1 MGIKLDTEVK
11 SYVSSKIGELL
22 KVYTNKPNLQN
33 AMNLGRAIANDTASL
48 EVKKWRFRMALDVV
62 TPDMSVY
69 STLMAWS
76 SITTVTLEDNVPS
89 SQKIV
94 AVKEMLRNPDLRP
107 EVLDEVIKNIF
118 VSKEVPRDLLNYI
131 APEIKKASRISDE
144 LKSYVLDK
152 KDAE

>member
-1 MGIKLDTEVK
+1 MDTEVK

-22 KVYTNKPNLQN
+22 KIYTNNPNFTN
-33 AMNLGRAIANDTASL
+33 AMNLGRAIATDSASL

-76 SITTVTLEDNVPS
+76 SITTLEDNVPP

-94 AVKEMLRNPDLRP
+94 AVKEMLRNPDLKP

>member
-1 MGIKLDTEVK
+1 MGINLDTEVK

-33 AMNLGRAIANDTASL
+33 AMNLGRAIANDSASL

-76 SITTVTLEDNVPS
+76 SITTLEDNVPS

-94 AVKEMLRNPDLRP
+94 AIKEMLRNPDLRP

-144 LKSYVLDK
+144 LKSYVLEK

>member
-1 MGIKLDTEVK
+1 MGIKLDSEVK

-22 KVYTNKPNLQN
+22 KIYTNKPNLTN
-33 AMNLGRAIANDTASL
+33 AMNLGRAIVNDTSSL

-76 SITTVTLEDNVPS
+76 SITTLEDNVPS

-94 AVKEMLRNPDLRP
+94 AVKEMLRNPDLKP

-144 LKSYVLDK
+144 LKSYVLNK